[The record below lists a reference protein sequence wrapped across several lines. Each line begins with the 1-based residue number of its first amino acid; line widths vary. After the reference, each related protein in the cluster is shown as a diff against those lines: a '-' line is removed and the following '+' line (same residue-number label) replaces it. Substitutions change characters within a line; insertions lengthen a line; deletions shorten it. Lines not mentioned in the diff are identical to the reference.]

1 MFTLQETHYATKG
14 KVIIEDF
21 EIFESIR
28 KGKQKGGTM
37 IGAHRALKPILINE
51 RNDPFEILVVEI
63 TVANKN
69 IRVIS
74 GYGPQENWSPIQREP
89 FFHALEEEIVK
100 AEIEGKSIIIEAEF
114 NSKLGKEFIPND
126 PHPQDKN
133 GKLLADII
141 KRQKLT
147 VANVLAVC
155 QGVITRKRVTSQRT
169 EESITSFV
177 LLNEDLVEIFESVI
191 IDDKR
196 KKCVT
201 KNNQN

>member
-1 MFTLQETHYATKG
+1 
-14 KVIIEDF
+14 
-21 EIFESIR
+21 
-28 KGKQKGGTM
+28 M
-37 IGAHRALKPILINE
+37 IGAHRALKPVLINE
-51 RNDPFEILVVEI
+51 LDDPCEILVVEI
-63 TVANKN
+63 IVANKN

-89 FFHALEEEIVK
+89 FFHALEEEIIK
-100 AEIEGKSIIIEAEF
+100 AELEGKSIIIEADF

-147 VANVLAVC
+147 VANGLPVC
-155 QGVITRKRVTSQRT
+155 KGVITRKRVTSQRT
-169 EESITSFV
+169 EESIISFV
-177 LLNEDLVEIFESVI
+177 IISEDLVEKVESVV

-196 KKCVT
+196 ENVLTRISKT
-201 KNNQN
+201 